1 MDGFS
6 KDVLSRLPLADGV
19 LSLLSWVLDPGFL
32 GQVFEKHRG
41 RSYESELSF
50 PVMVSLIQDALLE
63 HDGSAHQAM
72 KRSDELK
79 VSYQAAYG
87 KLRRVP
93 ISLSLGFFAE
103 ATDRLREVFPDCAG
117 APLPASMRGF
127 EVIAVDGKKIK
138 GVAKRLKPAREYSG
152 TPLGGKGLA
161 ALDLRTGLMIAFNA
175 HPDGEKNDA
184 PLIPELLPQVRER
197 LTRRRLWVADR
208 QFCDLRQPVLFAEGP
223 DAYLIRFHPKNSF
236 QRAEDRPIREG
247 VDQQGR
253 RYREEWG
260 WLGKTKNQRLFVR
273 RITLSRPGEEDVIL
287 ITNLLDA
294 DQYPAAD
301 LLAVYLAR
309 WGIERVFQQVSEVFH
324 LRQLISS
331 SPEGT
336 IFQLGFC
343 MLLYNLIQVVRAYVA
358 EAQCQ
363 VAETISVEEL
373 FYDVHRELVSLST
386 LVDMP
391 DIVDHFQPAETAA
404 AVKTHLRNL
413 FATVWEDRWLKSPKK
428 KQPKPPAPKTPING
442 GHTSI
447 YRILRAAKH
456 RAAEDV

>member
-6 KDVLSRLPLADGV
+6 RKVLSRLPLAEGT
-19 LSLLSWVLDPGFL
+19 LSLLSWVLDPEFL
-32 GQVFEKHRG
+32 DEVFERHRG

-63 HDGSAHQAM
+63 HHGSAHQAM
-72 KRSDELK
+72 KRSDDLN

-93 ISLSLGFFAE
+93 ISLSVGFFAQ
-103 ATDRLREVFPDCAG
+103 ATDRLREVFPDGAG
-117 APLPASMRGF
+117 ISLPASLRAF
-127 EVIAVDGKKIK
+127 EVIAIDGKKIK
-138 GVAKRLKPAREYSG
+138 RAAKRLKPARGYSG

-161 ALDLRTGLMIAFNA
+161 ALDLRTGLMIAFHA
-175 HPDGEKNDA
+175 HPDGETNDA
-184 PLIPELLPQVRER
+184 PLIPGLLPQVRER
-197 LTRRRLWVADR
+197 STRRRLWVADS
-208 QFCDLRQPVLFAEGP
+208 QFCDLRQPVLFAEGG

-236 QRAEDRPIREG
+236 ARAADVPIREG
-247 VDQQGR
+247 VDEQGR
-253 RYREEWG
+253 RDREEWG
-260 WLGKTKNQRLFVR
+260 WLGKAKNQRLFVR

-301 LLAVYLAR
+301 VLAVYLAR
-309 WGIERVFQQVSEVFH
+309 WGIERVFQQVTEVFH

-343 MLLYNLIQVVRAYVA
+343 LLLYNLIQVVRACLA
-358 EAQCQ
+358 DAQRQ
-363 VAETISVEEL
+363 AAETISLEEL

-386 LVDMP
+386 LIDAPEVA
-391 DIVDHFQPAETAA
+391 DHFPSAPTATA
-404 AVKTHLRNL
+404 LKTHLRKL
-413 FATVWEDRWLKSPKK
+413 FASVWKDRWLKSPKK
-428 KQPKPPAPKTPING
+428 KPPKPTAPKIPING

-447 YRILRAAKH
+447 YRILRTANQNAAK
-456 RAAEDV
+456 DV